1 MQRQDFFDHD
11 AFRPEQEKV
20 LRSALNRQELS
31 WWWSRP
37 FRSCRTKSRNSM
49 PGQRNFIAHMAM
61 MKMHHS
67 KHVCW
72 DLHRKMRRSLTRQ
85 CEGNAAA
92 QHKKWR
98 LQVGGCWWLQMQ

>member
-1 MQRQDFFDHD
+1 MSWDLDHFGSTSND
-11 AFRPEQEKV
+11 VMFA
-20 LRSALNRQELS
+20 
-31 WWWSRP
+31 
-37 FRSCRTKSRNSM
+37 RTKSRNSM

-72 DLHRKMRRSLTRQ
+72 DLPRKMRRSLTRQ

-92 QHKKWR
+92 QHKKIMATKNETVD
-98 LQVGGCWWLQMQ
+98 VGGFKCNELSYLVCNCWD